1 MVASIV
7 LSVCS
12 RSTTPLPTD
21 PPAGS
26 AATSGFD
33 VIPGEASK
41 CLPTTIDFLTQ
52 SWAVTLSQSHHFQFT
67 FLPSHPI
74 SSLVDHQCMT
84 VCPLDFS
91 LVKETITVMFS
102 NKNAHKHIDTALCR
116 HLTCFTPKKS
126 QVYVAV
132 LRGPRMGQVC
142 KINKVYR
149 AKKVYSL
156 KLEQGEAFEEDW
168 LNCCTIQPHED
179 RKCPCAKY
187 LLK

>member
-1 MVASIV
+1 MVATIV
-7 LSVCS
+7 SSVHSCS
-12 RSTTPLPTD
+12 ATPLPTD
-21 PPAGS
+21 PPVGS
-26 AATSGFD
+26 AATSGFN
-33 VIPGEASK
+33 VILGEGSK
-41 CLPTTIDFLTQ
+41 SSPTAIDFLTQ

-67 FLPSHPI
+67 LLPGHPI
-74 SSLVDHQCMT
+74 GYLVDHQCMT
-84 VCPLDFS
+84 VHPLDFS

-102 NKNAHKHIDTALCR
+102 DKNAHKHINTALCQ

-142 KINKVYR
+142 KMNKVYS
-149 AKKVYSL
+149 AKQVYSL
-156 KLEQGEAFEEDW
+156 KLEQGEEFKEDW
-168 LNCCTIQPHED
+168 LNCCTVQPHKD

>member
-1 MVASIV
+1 MCQSSAWFRTMVTTIAS
-7 LSVCS
+7 SVHSCS
-12 RSTTPLPTD
+12 ATPLPID
-21 PPAGS
+21 PPVGS

-41 CLPTTIDFLTQ
+41 CLPTAINFLAQ
-52 SWAVTLSQSHHFQFT
+52 SW
-67 FLPSHPI
+67 LPGHPV

-91 LVKETITVMFS
+91 LIKETITVMFS

-142 KINKVYR
+142 KIDKVYR
-149 AKKVYSL
+149 A
-156 KLEQGEAFEEDW
+156 
-168 LNCCTIQPHED
+168 
-179 RKCPCAKY
+179 
-187 LLK
+187 